1 MDTHHSRLL
10 TAGISFLAM
19 TGITLTGTALAHPGP
34 HGSAPHDPSD
44 GETVHE
50 NAAHPH
56 PGDSDNDTEYEAHPH
71 PHPYDDPENIP
82 THGNGL
88 GPDPDGDTNPATN
101 THAISKIGDAAEAA
115 FDPPY
120 RVVTFEVP
128 PGDHDDKIRKQ
139 YKDNFGVVFSRG
151 LSRQICEGQRYF
163 QYNSQ
168 CTYLRAPSGQY
179 AAVYDDEYKRPLRIR
194 FAEPVCVA
202 AMAIYP
208 TGGKEG
214 EEFEVTLQGYDA
226 DENKLDPA
234 KLKFSWTKDTF
245 RWRHMAGAY
254 FLQERANRV
263 DVSMRSLDDKEK
275 GKPVRFLID
284 DVAYVED
291 SCSEAISSVAAA
303 PPAPLE
309 AILEDEEEAEED
321 DEDTDTDE
329 EEIEVE

>member
-1 MDTHHSRLL
+1 MDTKISRFL
-10 TAGISFLAM
+10 TASISFLAV
-19 TGITLTGTALAHPGP
+19 TGIAFAHPGS
-34 HGSAPHDPSD
+34 HGSAPHHPSD
-44 GETVHE
+44 GEASDE
-50 NAAHPH
+50 N
-56 PGDSDNDTEYEAHPH
+56 EAHPH
-71 PHPYDDPENIP
+71 PYNDPEEIP
-82 THGNGL
+82 TSGNGI

-120 RVVTFEVP
+120 RVVTFEAP
-128 PGDHDDKIRKQ
+128 PGSHDDKIRKQ
-139 YKDNFGVVFSRG
+139 YDDNFGVSFSRG

-179 AAVYDDEYKRPLRIR
+179 AAVYEDEYKRPLRIR

-234 KLKFSWTKDTF
+234 TLKFSWTKDT
-245 RWRHMAGAY
+245 GAY

-263 DVSMRSLDDKEK
+263 DVSMKSLDNKEK

-284 DVAYVED
+284 DVAYVEE
-291 SCSEAISSVAAA
+291 SCSEAIASVADA
-303 PPAPLE
+303 PPATS
-309 AILEDEEEAEED
+309 ASDDEEG
-321 DEDTDTDE
+321 DTDNLDS
-329 EEIEVE
+329 EEI